1 MEGGFIIVLSKKLIN
16 IGKKWIEKYL
26 SSSSFSNSYIAH
38 HGRKGQK
45 WGIKNGPPYPIKEGK
60 ILPHEYEIEDKRTGE
75 KFHLVEGTRIHDKT
89 TFAGKG
95 TKKPLNEEVKNGL
108 VEQLGGTASEWSHC
122 KGRGFIDHHGEEREV
137 EIHWFEE
144 PTVGK
149 HRFKIKK
156 FLDE

>member
-1 MEGGFIIVLSKKLIN
+1 MIYIKLIQQY
-16 IGKKWIEKYL
+16 IDLGKRWIDRYL
-26 SSSSFSNSYIAH
+26 HFISINSEVLLH
-38 HGRKGQK
+38 HGIKGQK
-45 WGIKNGPPYPIKEGK
+45 WGEKNGPPYPLKK
-60 ILPHEYEIEDKRTGE
+60 KVLPHEYEIEDKKTGE
-75 KFHLVEGTRIHDKT
+75 KFHLVEGSRIFDKK

-95 TKKPLNEEVKNGL
+95 TKKPLHDDVKNGL
-108 VEQLGGTASEWSHC
+108 VEQIGGTSSEWRHC
-122 KGRGFIDHHGEEREV
+122 KGRGIIDYHGEEREV